1 MILYVALYSM
11 QKKVWWYYRCD
22 HKREGYIFVITNK
35 KGYINTATICDHK
48 NNTSIILSYPQLT
61 MLYCLSNRIKSIV

>member
-11 QKKVWWYYRCD
+11 QKKVWWYYVCD

-35 KGYINTATICDHK
+35 KGIHDYNTK
-48 NNTSIILSYPQLT
+48 L
-61 MLYCLSNRIKSIV
+61 